1 MSPRRRQQMDAAQ
14 PAALIPIRVD
24 ACTEDGHVRIIDT
37 LLFDPNCW
45 PIPLLPPLHEAVE
58 QNVQELAHTIIS
70 DSEVLGMGRTVRHFT
85 NRVDL
90 WSPQLQELVEHQLRV
105 QLWAVVE
112 SHHRM
117 DDDGMRPRRQSPS
130 GTQRSSPTIT
140 HISLRL
146 TVNNISISDDFDWDT
161 SVPNMCPIDFAI
173 TMARELN
180 LPSEAAVAIATSI
193 VEQLHGVPMSQE
205 KNLVPSSTGETT
217 SATTAVLLESRDH
230 IANVAHAVAMHR
242 PAILDQRIN

>member
-1 MSPRRRQQMDAAQ
+1 MSPHRQQLDAAQ

-45 PIPLLPPLHEAVE
+45 PIPLQQPLHEAVE
-58 QNVQELAHTIIS
+58 KNVQELAHTIIS
-70 DSEVLGMGRTVRHFT
+70 DSEVIGMGRTVRHFT

-105 QLWAVVE
+105 QLWEVVE
-112 SHHRM
+112 RYHRM
-117 DDDGMRPRRQSPS
+117 DMDGRQRRQSPPGIQS
-130 GTQRSSPTIT
+130 TSSTT
-140 HISLRL
+140 TRISLRL
-146 TVNNISISDDFDWDT
+146 TVNNISISDDFDWDA
-161 SVPNMCPIDFAI
+161 SVPNMCPIDFAN
-173 TMARELN
+173 TMACELN

-205 KNLVPSSTGETT
+205 KNLVSSTAADAS

-230 IANVAHAVAMHR
+230 VANVAHAVACHR
-242 PAILDQRIN
+242 PAMLDRAIN

>member
-1 MSPRRRQQMDAAQ
+1 MSPRHQQLDAAQ

-37 LLFDPNCW
+37 LLFDPHCW

-58 QNVQELAHTIIS
+58 QNVQELAHTLIS
-70 DSEVLGMGRTVRHFT
+70 DCEVLGMGRTVRHFT

-105 QLWAVVE
+105 QLWALVE

-117 DDDGMRPRRQSPS
+117 DVDRVRPRRQSPS
-130 GTQRSSPTIT
+130 GSTSSTSPTVT
-140 HISLRL
+140 RISLRL

-161 SVPNMCPIDFAI
+161 SVPNVCPIDFAM

-180 LPSEAAVAIATSI
+180 LPSEAAVVIATSI

-205 KNLVPSSTGETT
+205 KNLVSSSTGETA
-217 SATTAVLLESRDH
+217 SGATAVLLESRDH
-230 IANVAHAVAMHR
+230 VANVAHAVATHR
-242 PAILDQRIN
+242 PAILDRKIN